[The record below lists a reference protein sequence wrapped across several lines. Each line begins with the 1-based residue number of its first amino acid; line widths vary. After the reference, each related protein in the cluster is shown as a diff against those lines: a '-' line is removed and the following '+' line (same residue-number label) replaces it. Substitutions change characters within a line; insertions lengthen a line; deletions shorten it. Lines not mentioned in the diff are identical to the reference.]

1 MGKKPFFLLLVMG
14 AVLAGCFT
22 ERKDEGK
29 LLYTRHCASCHLDNG
44 EGLRG
49 VIPPLLQS
57 DYSQKNR
64 AQLACIIR
72 NGLNTPIEVNGREYF
87 QPMPGNKLLTE
98 TDITNIINYLHKEF
112 KSPEKQVSLG
122 EVKAQ
127 LRQCP

>member
-1 MGKKPFFLLLVMG
+1 MGKKALFLL
-14 AVLAGCFT
+14 AVAGIWFTGCFT

-29 LLYTRHCASCHLDNG
+29 LLYTRHCASCHLENG

-49 VIPPLLQS
+49 VIPPLLNS

-72 NGLNTPIEVNGREYF
+72 QGINGPINVNGRTYN
-87 QPMPGNKLLTE
+87 QPMPGNKQLTE
-98 TDITNIINYLHKEF
+98 TDITNIINYLQKEF
-112 KSPEKQVSLG
+112 HSPQERVSLG

-127 LRQCP
+127 LKECR